1 MNARE
6 LSRLTWQNLTLFELQ
21 DRIYKNCVR
30 INTANSLQHESKKLE
45 VCYKLKE
52 IGHDFLT
59 EATFIKSRKRCDIV
73 DLAKGLVYE
82 VAITEAEESLNRK
95 EEVYELPIQVIRAN
109 EVIRL
114 K

>member
-59 EATFIKSRKRCDIV
+59 EATFVKSRKRCDIV
-73 DLAKGLVYE
+73 DLTGTVYE
-82 VAITEAEESLNRK
+82 IAITEAEESLNKK
-95 EEVYELPIQVIRAN
+95 EMVYELPIQIIRAN